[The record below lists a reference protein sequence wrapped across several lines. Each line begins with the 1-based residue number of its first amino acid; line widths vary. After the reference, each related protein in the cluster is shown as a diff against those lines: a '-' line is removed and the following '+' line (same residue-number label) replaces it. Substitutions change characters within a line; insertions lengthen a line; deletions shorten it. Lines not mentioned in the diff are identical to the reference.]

1 MLKWAERGKKNS
13 PVLLVIKTCNS
24 HPSLANQ
31 VFNTNRNR
39 FSAVTVTRLHNRQHR
54 EKFRT

>member
-1 MLKWAERGKKNS
+1 MGREGKKNS